1 MGFSNS
7 LMHKAIREQMRT
19 GRVPDLNKMKREQ
32 QEAER
37 RGMLSCRWNKDR
49 QGRLYYGI
57 YMEDMY
63 GKELPI
69 HKFYNVSS
77 SIQSMIRDK
86 VMRYSRMHR
95 QVLSQLSRNQS
106 TALVQKVQSD
116 LDNLVLGNER

>member
-7 LMHKAIREQMRT
+7 LIHKAIREQMRT

-37 RGMLSCRWNKDR
+37 RGTLSCCWNKDR
-49 QGRLYYGI
+49 QGRLCYGV

-63 GKELPI
+63 GRELPI

-77 SIQSMIRDK
+77 SMQSMIRDK
-86 VMRYSRMHR
+86 VMRYSRMHKPI
-95 QVLSQLSRNQS
+95 LSQISRNPSQS
-106 TALVQKVQSD
+106 LIQRVQKD
-116 LDNLVLGNER
+116 LDEMVLGNER